1 MSIVIFGD
9 IFSFPE
15 GDAATNRVHTYAKG
29 FNENGIKVH
38 VICFESKYNSAGD
51 GQLNGI
57 NFYHPFGQV
66 SRNKYF
72 VIRRYQK
79 LLKYFKAIKLFK
91 KISSDDKIIAINIC
105 TNLLLTHLFA
115 WFLAKLFNSKL
126 IIEGNEHPLRH
137 FQNSALDK
145 KLGTLKFYFESYLCD
160 GIFCISHYL
169 VDFYKSKGVDNRKL
183 FLVPSTVDP
192 VRFSGIRKN
201 PNPKPYI
208 GYFGSLTFKRD
219 NVDMLIRAFG
229 RISSTHSEIE
239 LVLGGFCSESERK
252 QITDLIAELNIQS
265 KVQLLGYLK
274 REEIIDYVS
283 NAIILVMVRSNN
295 LESMASYPSKLS
307 EYLASSKPVITV
319 NVGEIPFY
327 LSDGVNAFMVEPG
340 NAEALAQKLDY
351 VISNYELAQKVGH
364 NGKELTNTIFNY
376 NFQAKR
382 MLEYIA
388 SLN

>member
-9 IFSFPE
+9 IFTFPE

-29 FNENGIKVH
+29 FTENGITVH
-38 VICFESKYNSAGD
+38 VICFESQYNTTSD
-51 GQLNGI
+51 GQINGI

-79 LLKYFKAIKLFK
+79 LLKYFRSIKLFNR
-91 KISSDDKIIAINIC
+91 INNDEKIIAINIC

-115 WFLAKLFNSKL
+115 WILAKFYNSKL

-137 FQNSALDK
+137 FQNGILRK
-145 KLGTLKFYFESYLCD
+145 KLGILKFYLESYLCD

-169 VDFYKSKGVDNRKL
+169 MDFYKSKGLDNQKL

-192 VRFSGIRKN
+192 ARFSERIEN

-219 NVDMLIRAFG
+219 NVDMLIRAFAQ
-229 RISSTHSEIE
+229 ISSNHSEIQ

-265 KVQLLGYLK
+265 KVQLLGYLR
-274 REEIIDYVS
+274 REEIIAYVS
-283 NAIILVMVRSNN
+283 NAYILVMVRSNN
-295 LESMASYPSKLS
+295 QESMASYPSKLS

-319 NVGEIPFY
+319 NVGEIPLY
-327 LSDGVNAFMVEPG
+327 LSDGVNAFIIEPE

-351 VISNYELAQKVGH
+351 VICNYDLAQDVGK
-364 NGKELTNTIFNY
+364 NGKELTDSIFNY